1 MLAGKID
8 RVDRPQT
15 ALAHQP
21 PRQIDRGV
29 IAQIEHTLDA
39 QMLFKRESFDFVQL
53 ALRDAQRLVA
63 DHALSG
69 PQRADN
75 AVAADS
81 VIVAHGHRVHRLVG
95 EQLLKAAVKR
105 HVHAP
110 FRLGARGLILFP
122 RADDRHVR
130 MLHRRVVQAENVA
143 VPQSRK
149 RQLHRALPPRLKP
162 VRRAPLS
169 LST

>member
-29 IAQIEHTLDA
+29 IAQIEHTLNA
-39 QMLFKRESFDFVQL
+39 QALFQGKPLDFVQL
-53 ALRDAQRLVA
+53 ELRNAQRLVA

-69 PQRADN
+69 LQRADN
-75 AVAADS
+75 AVAANA
-81 VIVAHGHRVHRLVG
+81 VIVAHGHRVDRFVG
-95 EQLLKAAVKR
+95 QQRVEAVVKR
-105 HVHAP
+105 HVHA
-110 FRLGARGLILFP
+110 RHRRGTRGFILFP
-122 RADDRHVR
+122 RASDRHVR
-130 MLHRRVVQAENVA
+130 MLQRRVVQPENVA
-143 VPQSRK
+143 MPQPRK
-149 RQLHRALPPRLKP
+149 RQLHCALPPRLKP